1 MRIKWNERTTAD
13 KCLVIFR
20 LIASVAA
27 FIFACLQLFKI
38 YDSAINIAV
47 PLMGLAFLLQAIQER
62 KTNGKS
68 VTVFLYCTAVF
79 IFICSFVALFV
90 E

>member
-1 MRIKWNERTTAD
+1 MRIKWNERTIAD
-13 KCLVIFR
+13 KFLTIFR

-47 PLMGLAFLLQAIQER
+47 PLMGLAFLLQAMMKALLSIHHRISMFTNIYLLKKIQR
-62 KTNGKS
+62 
-68 VTVFLYCTAVF
+68 L
-79 IFICSFVALFV
+79 
-90 E
+90 

>member
-1 MRIKWNERTTAD
+1 MRIKWNERTIAD
-13 KCLVIFR
+13 KFLTIFR

-38 YDSAINIAV
+38 YDNAINIAV
-47 PLMGLAFLLQAIQER
+47 PLMGLAFLFQAIQER